1 MTLSLRSDPGG
12 GPETV
17 SAAPPVGRRS
27 RRRVDAG
34 SYVRPLAGL
43 GTVVAIGAIV
53 TLAVVLFQGGFTK
66 TVPVTVISDRAGLVM
81 NPDAKVKMR
90 GVQVGKVSSIEFRP
104 DGQAALHLAMNPSQ
118 LHLIPSNVGVDIT
131 SSTVFGAKFV
141 QLDPPP
147 EPSPQKLHAG
157 QVIQGRHVTVEI
169 NTVFQELVAI
179 LDTIDPAKLNQT
191 LGAIATAFNGRG
203 EKIGQ
208 TLSDFNALLAKVE
221 PSLPNLGHDIE
232 TSVPMLDAYADAA
245 PDLIETADNSTRLSR
260 TLVEEQNNLDAF
272 LVSAIGLADIGNE
285 VLGDNRKPLTDVLH
299 LLVPTTDLLN
309 KYHAALNCGVAGI
322 LPLAKSPPLPV
333 PGAIVVAGFQLG
345 TERYRYPTDLPK
357 VAARGGPQC
366 TDLPRVGYQGRAPYV
381 VTDTGTN
388 PWKYGNQGILLNSD
402 ALKQWLFGPIAGPPR
417 NTTQIGMP
425 G

>member
-1 MTLSLRSDPGG
+1 MTLRLGPGG
-12 GPETV
+12 RPDTTRTPTPV
-17 SAAPPVGRRS
+17 SVRS
-27 RRRVDAG
+27 RRRDGAPG
-34 SYVRPLAGL
+34 YLRPLAGL
-43 GTVVAIGAIV
+43 ATVVAIGAIV
-53 TLAVVLFQGGFTK
+53 ALAVGLFRGGFTK

-90 GVQVGKVSSIEFRP
+90 GVQVGKVSSIELRP
-104 DGQAALHLAMNPSQ
+104 DGQAALHLAMDPSL

-141 QLDPPP
+141 QLDPPSQ
-147 EPSPQKLHAG
+147 PSPQKLRAG
-157 QVIQGRHVTVEI
+157 QVIQGKHVTVEI
-169 NTVFQELVAI
+169 NTVFQQLVAI

-221 PSLPNLGHDIE
+221 PSLPNLSHDIE
-232 TSVPMLDAYADAA
+232 TSVPMLQAYADAA
-245 PDLIETADNSTRLSR
+245 PDLIKTAANSARLSR
-260 TLVEEQNNLDAF
+260 TLVEEQSNLDAF

-285 VLGDNRKPLTDVLH
+285 VLGDNRKPLTDVTH
-299 LLVPTTDLLN
+299 LLLPTTDLLN
-309 KYHAALNCGVAGI
+309 KYHAALYCGIAGI

-333 PGAIVVAGFQLG
+333 PGAIVVSGFQLG
-345 TERYRYPTDLPK
+345 AERYRYPTDLPK
-357 VAARGGPQC
+357 VAAKGGPQC
-366 TDLPRVGYQGRAPYV
+366 SGLPRVGYQGRAPYV

-388 PWKYGNQGILLNSD
+388 PWNYGNQGILLNSD
-402 ALKQWLFGPIAGPPR
+402 ALKQWLFGPIPGPPR
-417 NTTQIGMP
+417 NSAQIGMP

>member
-17 SAAPPVGRRS
+17 SAATPVGRRY
-27 RRRVDAG
+27 RGRVDAG

-232 TSVPMLDAYADAA
+232 ASVPMLDAYADAA
-245 PDLIETADNSTRLSR
+245 PDLIKTADNSTRLSR

-272 LVSAIGLADIGNE
+272 LVSAIGLADVGNE
-285 VLGDNRKPLTDVLH
+285 VLGENRKPLTDVLH

-402 ALKQWLFGPIAGPPR
+402 ALKQWLFGPIAGPAR